1 MVDVVIKNSVLAQ
14 AAAAGMD
21 EFVNT
26 FVDAI
31 KVAVGGELTVETM
44 QQLNADQIT
53 LLGYSILR
61 EEVMD
66 GGFIQLIYN
75 GYGAF
80 IYRNPFDK
88 ALRGWGLADLYGIV
102 YKSRKYYNKY
112 HERIERECTDEEF
125 MALFKAMPEF
135 DDFDDAFVEG
145 EERFTAMVAAYIDD
159 HIEDF
164 AKIDEAL

>member
-1 MVDVVIKNSVLAQ
+1 MVDVVIKNSVLVQ

-102 YKSRKYYNKY
+102 NKSRKYYNKY
-112 HERIERECTDEEF
+112 HERIEREC
-125 MALFKAMPEF
+125 PC
-135 DDFDDAFVEG
+135 
-145 EERFTAMVAAYIDD
+145 
-159 HIEDF
+159 
-164 AKIDEAL
+164 

>member
-80 IYRNPFDK
+80 LLTRHCVDGGWQTCTVSSIK
-88 ALRGWGLADLYGIV
+88 AANTIISITSGLNGNAPTKSSWPCLRQCPSLMISTTPL
-102 YKSRKYYNKY
+102 
-112 HERIERECTDEEF
+112 
-125 MALFKAMPEF
+125 
-135 DDFDDAFVEG
+135 
-145 EERFTAMVAAYIDD
+145 
-159 HIEDF
+159 
-164 AKIDEAL
+164 

>member
-88 ALRGWGLADLYGIV
+88 ALRDGDWQTCTVSSIKAVNTIISITSGLNGNALT
-102 YKSRKYYNKY
+102 KSSWPCLRQCPSLM
-112 HERIERECTDEEF
+112 ISTTP
-125 MALFKAMPEF
+125 L
-135 DDFDDAFVEG
+135 
-145 EERFTAMVAAYIDD
+145 
-159 HIEDF
+159 
-164 AKIDEAL
+164 